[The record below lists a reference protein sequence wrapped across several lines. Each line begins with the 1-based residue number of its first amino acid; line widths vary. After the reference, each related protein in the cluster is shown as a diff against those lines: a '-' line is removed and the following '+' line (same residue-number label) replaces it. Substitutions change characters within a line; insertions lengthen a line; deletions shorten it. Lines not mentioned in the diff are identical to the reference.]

1 MAEGLLVELQ
11 GGKAA
16 KLLTAV
22 RDRVS
27 TFVSLT
33 SENILKE
40 TFGQFQAV
48 FMEIKM
54 FFLKPKHDDFLT
66 LTLCLNLTRAQGV
79 TI

>member
-1 MAEGLLVELQ
+1 MMAEGLLVELQ

-48 FMEIKM
+48 FMQIKM
-54 FFLKPKHDDFLT
+54 FFKPKHDDFLT
-66 LTLCLNLTRAQGV
+66 RTMCLNLTRAQGV

>member
-1 MAEGLLVELQ
+1 MMAEGLLVKLQ

-48 FMEIKM
+48 FMQIKM
-54 FFLKPKHDDFLT
+54 FFF
-66 LTLCLNLTRAQGV
+66 
-79 TI
+79 

>member
-1 MAEGLLVELQ
+1 MMAEGLLVELQ

-54 FFLKPKHDDFLT
+54 FFF
-66 LTLCLNLTRAQGV
+66 
-79 TI
+79 